1 LYIFKSKDNELYQ
14 SYNGNIVKGKWEFIV
29 DSNSLV
35 IESEG
40 QTELFNTT
48 LLENEFL
55 FLKKDGDSKS
65 LGFANYT
72 KYKDWMVKE
81 IYKRLK
87 NLDVI
92 EETPV
97 SDDFILHNTKYPI
110 IIEENLLP
118 FLDLLKINLK
128 NISRFDFNTAVDYV
142 KLDYLSRINLDVYSE
157 GEVEIKELARFLKSE
172 NSFRPLLM
180 VFLKNSNNYD
190 YLERLREEVSGYLD
204 LRRR

>member
-1 LYIFKSKDNELYQ
+1 MNSFIQNSFIKIKKSGQRIKSSSILSDTSWLLLNYYDNSKVLYIFKSKDNELYQ

-92 EETPV
+92 
-97 SDDFILHNTKYPI
+97 
-110 IIEENLLP
+110 
-118 FLDLLKINLK
+118 
-128 NISRFDFNTAVDYV
+128 
-142 KLDYLSRINLDVYSE
+142 
-157 GEVEIKELARFLKSE
+157 
-172 NSFRPLLM
+172 
-180 VFLKNSNNYD
+180 
-190 YLERLREEVSGYLD
+190 
-204 LRRR
+204 